1 MKKQPALPVLNIALI
16 GVMTA
21 TLEAAKS
28 ALAFLP
34 NVELVSLLIILYT
47 LFFKKLILY
56 VIPVFVLLEGCI
68 YGFGLWWIMYL
79 YTWPLLALLTHLFR
93 RQKSP
98 LFWSVLSGFFGLFY
112 GALCAVPYI
121 FLSGIR
127 GAFAWWTAGIY
138 FDLIHC
144 VSNFTLCL
152 ILFVPLRNILK
163 ICKKALSQKAPQA

>member
-1 MKKQPALPVLNIALI
+1 MKKQPALIAQNIALI

-47 LFFKKLILY
+47 LFFGKLILY

-68 YGFGLWWIMYL
+68 YGFGLWWVMYL
-79 YTWPLLALLTHLFR
+79 YTWPLLALLAHLFR

-98 LFWSVLSGFFGLFY
+98 LFWSILSGFFGLFY
-112 GALCAVPYI
+112 GAMCAVPYL
-121 FLSGIR
+121 FLSGFQ
-127 GAFAWWTAGIY
+127 GAFTWWAAGIY

-152 ILFVPLRNILK
+152 ILFVPLRNILE
-163 ICKKALSQKAPQA
+163 ICMKALPQGRA